1 MTRSSILRLAL
12 PFVGA
17 LCFVVACGPRM
28 KPVEYEEPS
37 NDLSSNN
44 VDDASGTSSAN
55 ASTKTASSGEAEET
69 SAKPQVGGACKE
81 KKCGDTCS
89 ECPPGDESCM
99 EILVLKQCNA
109 KGECVP
115 AKVECSASDKNGSSK
130 DDKKSKK

>member
-1 MTRSSILRLAL
+1 
-12 PFVGA
+12 
-17 LCFVVACGPRM
+17 M

-37 NDLSSNN
+37 NDLSSSN
-44 VDDASGTSSAN
+44 VDDASGNSASTSS
-55 ASTKTASSGEAEET
+55 SKPSSSDAAEEDT
-69 SAKPQVGGACKE
+69 SKPQVGGACKE

-89 ECPPGDESCM
+89 ECAPGDENCM

-115 AKVECSASDKNGSSK
+115 AKVECSSSDKSGSPK